1 MAFVSTQA
9 APEKADNL
17 PESSL
22 AEYVRHLDAA
32 MVTVRGPEPKA
43 GAMMSTALSLAMLV
57 SLALIGGAFYLWRR
71 PGYRRQAVLM
81 LVAAAVALFNVAI
94 WTLPDGE
101 GRSPVGQLA
110 NGQ

>member
-1 MAFVSTQA
+1 MPLCKPIARCAGRFRSA
-9 APEKADNL
+9 ADCA
-17 PESSL
+17 
-22 AEYVRHLDAA
+22 
-32 MVTVRGPEPKA
+32 KA

-57 SLALIGGAFYLWRR
+57 SLALIGGALYLWRR